1 MKKWMMLLLTTLLAT
16 VLVACNEKAE
26 PTEGTEKEEESEL
39 TAEEVYTKALEA
51 SEKMESAEVDMKLE
65 QQISS
70 EADGVAMDTESDFTT
85 KMTLDPL
92 ATHLKGTTKMNMAGT
107 ENLPAMEMEMYLVD
121 NAMYVF
127 SDQMGQWMKMEGAS
141 MEMIQQ
147 MAGQQP
153 DPSQQLKML
162 KDYADQLSFEQSS
175 DEFILKLKADGEK
188 FNELIQ
194 EMLKEQMPPELM
206 QEMGEEEQQAIEDMK
221 VNSMSFELY
230 LDKETYQ
237 MNKFNMDMDMTMQ
250 PEGDAIN
257 IVQKVDSTYSNINS
271 IDKIEV
277 PEEVKNDAVVQ

>member
-1 MKKWMMLLLTTLLAT
+1 
-16 VLVACNEKAE
+16 
-26 PTEGTEKEEESEL
+26 
-39 TAEEVYTKALEA
+39 
-51 SEKMESAEVDMKLE
+51 MESAEVDMKLE

-257 IVQKVDSTYSNINS
+257 IVQKVDSTYSNINN